1 MKVVKLYLAFNR
13 LCWPELFQRIWRD
26 VRRLVLLANLTASRA
41 PSTWTYEVS
50 MKSLLLLLVMFV
62 APVVWAESVD
72 VLSADELRARVAE
85 VTDAQNK
92 VMLQGSTVTDVDA
105 LFSLYT
111 DDFVYI
117 HEAYGGA
124 YTRERLYG
132 NTVRLLE
139 RGLYDKAEPRYVIV
153 STIPGYNAI
162 AVERQE
168 THKGVT
174 SKHLAVFEFRGDK
187 VSKIVEYWK

>member
-1 MKVVKLYLAFNR
+1 
-13 LCWPELFQRIWRD
+13 
-26 VRRLVLLANLTASRA
+26 
-41 PSTWTYEVS
+41 
-50 MKSLLLLLVMFV
+50 MKSLFLWLTMFA
-62 APVVWAESVD
+62 APFVQAGNDD
-72 VLSADELRARVAE
+72 VLSADALKARVAD

-92 VMLQGSTVTDVDA
+92 AMMRGATVADVDA

-117 HEAYGGA
+117 HEAYGGT
-124 YTRERLYG
+124 YTRDRLYG
-132 NTVRLLE
+132 NTVRLLA
-139 RGLYDKAEPRYVIV
+139 RGVYDKVEPRYTIV

-174 SKHLAVFEFRGDK
+174 SKHLAVFEFREGK
-187 VSKIVEYWK
+187 VSSIIEYWK

>member
-1 MKVVKLYLAFNR
+1 
-13 LCWPELFQRIWRD
+13 
-26 VRRLVLLANLTASRA
+26 
-41 PSTWTYEVS
+41 
-50 MKSLLLLLVMFV
+50 MKSLLLWLTMFT
-62 APVVWAESVD
+62 APFVQARNED
-72 VLSADELRARVAE
+72 VLSADALKARVAD

-92 VMLQGSTVTDVDA
+92 AMMRGATVADVDA

-117 HEAYGGA
+117 HEAYGGT

-139 RGLYDKAEPRYVIV
+139 RGVYDKVEPRYAIV

-174 SKHLAVFEFRGDK
+174 SKHLAVFEFRDGK
-187 VSKIVEYWK
+187 VSRIIEYWK